1 MLRLGVQYD
10 TGRGLGLDDG
20 DSEDMS
26 NTVQI
31 EWNLDWIGLDLRY
44 VSDLS
49 RVGWAS
55 VDLGRVD
62 LYLKPVRVK
71 LDLAWITGTAN
82 SHQNLIET
90 TKC

>member
-31 EWNLDWIGLDLRY
+31 EWNLDWIGLNLSCA
-44 VSDLS
+44 SDLG
-49 RVGWAS
+49 RVGCLAS

-62 LYLKPVRVK
+62 LDFKPVRVK
-71 LDLAWITGTAN
+71 LDLA
-82 SHQNLIET
+82 
-90 TKC
+90 